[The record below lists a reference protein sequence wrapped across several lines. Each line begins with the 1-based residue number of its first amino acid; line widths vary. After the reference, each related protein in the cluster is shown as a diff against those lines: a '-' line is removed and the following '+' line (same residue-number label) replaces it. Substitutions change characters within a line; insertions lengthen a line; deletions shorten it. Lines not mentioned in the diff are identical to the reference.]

1 MEDLRRFDI
10 SPSEAVALQRR
21 LAPLVQETPL
31 PAAPR
36 LVAGFDLSIRDDRAR
51 AAAVVLDLESL
62 QTVEQATAEVEVAFP
77 YVPGLLSFREAP
89 GVLAVFSRLS
99 TRPDLLML
107 DGQGR
112 AHPRRFGVACH
123 IGLILGVP
131 SIGVAKT
138 PLVGRDAAPG
148 ETRGET
154 APLVHQ
160 GEVVGSAV
168 RTRSGVSP
176 VYVSVGHLITL
187 PEAESLVL
195 RLSPRWRIPEPTRHA
210 HMLAGAR

>member
-1 MEDLRRFDI
+1 
-10 SPSEAVALQRR
+10 
-21 LAPLVQETPL
+21 
-31 PAAPR
+31 
-36 LVAGFDLSIRDDRAR
+36 DLSIRDDRAR

-77 YVPGLLSFREAP
+77 YVPGLLSFRETP

-123 IGLILGVP
+123 VGLILGVP

-154 APLVHQ
+154 APLVHR

-195 RLSPRWRIPEPTRHA
+195 RLSPRWRIPEPTRRA
-210 HMLAGAR
+210 HSLAGSR